1 MFVLIFYC
9 YIKINILDIVGDM
22 LDQELLSTELAG
34 VSDESER
41 IKVMISGVNT
51 QEADTD
57 WGHWHC
63 SHYYL
68 CSSPLNTQMEEMTRT

>member
-1 MFVLIFYC
+1 
-9 YIKINILDIVGDM
+9 M
-22 LDQELLSTELAG
+22 LDQELLSTDLAG

-68 CSSPLNTQMEEMTRT
+68 CSSLLISTQHSDGGDD

>member
-1 MFVLIFYC
+1 
-9 YIKINILDIVGDM
+9 M
-22 LDQELLSTELAG
+22 LDQELLSTDLAG

-57 WGHWHC
+57 WGH
-63 SHYYL
+63 
-68 CSSPLNTQMEEMTRT
+68 

>member
-1 MFVLIFYC
+1 MCNIEDHISKEVNSNGKSFVLIFNC
-9 YIKINILDIVGDM
+9 NIKLDILDIVGDM
-22 LDQELLSTELAG
+22 LDQELLSTDLAG

-57 WGHWHC
+57 WGH
-63 SHYYL
+63 
-68 CSSPLNTQMEEMTRT
+68 